1 MYFNILH
8 ISILIF
14 SIATIIFYKLEVKRP
29 FKKLYQSLTR
39 DELIDDNQALSD
51 LFKILYS
58 KTNMELAIFNSK
70 IGRMLYSISFLVAG
84 ICPFILK
91 EYVGKIISYF
101 LAGFFL
107 FLPDIYVYS
116 KRIYNRKLL
125 KEISLQNWM
134 DFLLVLCQK
143 YLKLALYLLYCLS
156 SLIFVMLLLL
166 LLDQYL
172 QLDKG
177 LNPNILLSGAVNS
190 TINTTLF
197 YESKPLDVISGNK
210 LSFSGILFT
219 LGIGGTVIFSLIDYY
234 NKQNEIINRDA
245 IEIKNYYQKW
255 FQLNQSNLDFNPN
268 KYTEFNS
275 AVDRIRDEFNPYIKI
290 NNSIKR
296 YQFARMLIILI
307 YIMGI
312 FTIIGSDLIIEI
324 IFKLFPFI
332 SIFFIFVIF
341 SLFNNSYNLIPSSA
355 EKINLYSEKDSTLS
369 KSTSSIQDSYRDV
382 ISEKDRKAKLLK

>member
-1 MYFNILH
+1 
-8 ISILIF
+8 
-14 SIATIIFYKLEVKRP
+14 
-29 FKKLYQSLTR
+29 
-39 DELIDDNQALSD
+39 
-51 LFKILYS
+51 
-58 KTNMELAIFNSK
+58 
-70 IGRMLYSISFLVAG
+70 VAG

-143 YLKLALYLLYCLS
+143 YLKLAFYLLYCLS

>member
-1 MYFNILH
+1 
-8 ISILIF
+8 
-14 SIATIIFYKLEVKRP
+14 
-29 FKKLYQSLTR
+29 
-39 DELIDDNQALSD
+39 
-51 LFKILYS
+51 
-58 KTNMELAIFNSK
+58 
-70 IGRMLYSISFLVAG
+70 
-84 ICPFILK
+84 
-91 EYVGKIISYF
+91 
-101 LAGFFL
+101 
-107 FLPDIYVYS
+107 
-116 KRIYNRKLL
+116 
-125 KEISLQNWM
+125 
-134 DFLLVLCQK
+134 
-143 YLKLALYLLYCLS
+143 
-156 SLIFVMLLLL
+156 MLLLL